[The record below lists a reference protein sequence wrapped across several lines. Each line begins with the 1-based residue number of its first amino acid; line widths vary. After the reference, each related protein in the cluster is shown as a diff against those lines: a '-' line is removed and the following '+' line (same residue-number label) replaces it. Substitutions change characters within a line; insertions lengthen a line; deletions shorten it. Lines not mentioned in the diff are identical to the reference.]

1 MDECQCRGIEVAGA
15 AVISMKVLVAY
26 MSKTGNTKKVA
37 EAIYSEISHE
47 KEIKRIEKVTDISPY
62 DFFFLGFPM
71 RQFGPDKK
79 SKELIKKFCP
89 GGKKVALFVT
99 HGSPENGE
107 ELPKWLDSFR
117 QATAGADLVG
127 MFDCQG
133 QMSGV
138 VKFFLRTSRNP
149 KHRMWA
155 KMDSSQG
162 KPDAPRLEKARAF
175 ARETMLELEKS
186 GAVSTKR

>member
-1 MDECQCRGIEVAGA
+1 
-15 AVISMKVLVAY
+15 MKVLVAY

-37 EAIYSEISHE
+37 EAIYGEISQD

-79 SKELIKKFCP
+79 SRALIQKFCSS
-89 GGKKVALFVT
+89 GKKMALFVT

-107 ELPKWLDSFR
+107 ELQKWLDAFR
-117 QATAGADLVG
+117 QAAAGGDMVG

-133 QMSGV
+133 QMSGF
-138 VKFFLRTSRNP
+138 VKFVLRMSRDPN
-149 KHRMWA
+149 HRRWA
-155 KMDSSQG
+155 KLDNSQG

-175 ARETMLELEKS
+175 SRETMLKVEKS
-186 GAVSTKR
+186 GAVAAKR